1 MPWRVIATEGGV
13 WHVQPAAERRPDAKL
28 WQLVLAFRAVDSDAE
43 PRTFWASYPIE
54 SASKSAVF
62 AQADRIPDEALRRV
76 LAKHVR

>member
-1 MPWRVIATEGGV
+1 MPWRVISTEEGV

-28 WQLVLAFRAVDSDAE
+28 WQLVLAFRAVNSEAK
-43 PRTFWASYPIE
+43 PRSFWASYPIE

-62 AQADRIPDEALRRV
+62 AQAERISYEALRQV